1 MLLDSTVTQS
11 VPRIK
16 PDPDRA
22 CRGSLCAMTDQIPDT
37 GPKTPETLR
46 SVDLS
51 RTGPMALEAR
61 NTRGGVLRVGSG
73 DDADFTPVELLL
85 VALGGCGAIDLE
97 HITGKRADPERFEVR
112 VEGHK
117 VRDEQGNHLVG
128 LTVLFDVA
136 FPEGEAGD
144 RAREVVPR
152 ALQQVQ
158 DRLCTVG
165 RTVQLGDPVVF
176 RERD

>member
-1 MLLDSTVTQS
+1 
-11 VPRIK
+11 
-16 PDPDRA
+16 
-22 CRGSLCAMTDQIPDT
+22 MTDQTPAR
-37 GPKTPETLR
+37 GPETLR
-46 SVDLS
+46 SVELT
-51 RTGPMALEAR
+51 RTGPMTLEAR
-61 NTRGGVLRVGSG
+61 NARGSVLRVGSG

-97 HITGKRADPERFEVR
+97 HITGKRAEPDRFDVH

-117 VRDEQGNHLVG
+117 VRDEQGNHMVG

-152 ALQQVQ
+152 ALQMVQ

-165 RTVQLGDPVVF
+165 RTVQLGDAVVY